1 MPTVLRQAGFSVRI
15 YPNDHDPPHVHVFK
29 AGGEVKATIAETPAL
44 LDVINMS
51 NKDVKK
57 ALELIQNHRQE
68 LLEKWSDFYA
78 ND

>member
-1 MPTVLRQAGFSVRI
+1 MFLKLEER
-15 YPNDHDPPHVHVFK
+15 
-29 AGGEVKATIAETPAL
+29 GEVKATIAESPAL

-68 LLEKWSDFYA
+68 SLEKWRDFYA